1 MNKPTQTRDL
11 EIVGTGFQKGV
22 SATIIV
28 RDILLEDQKT
38 YKLRHTIRW
47 VDMFGVEK
55 LQLQFGL
62 TIYPVVT
69 RASDPAMIGQIR
81 RRELLCLKFVNPSAF
96 PISFPT
102 IIPPHFVVQNNL
114 YPITVYS
121 GD

>member
-1 MNKPTQTRDL
+1 MNKPSYAQEL
-11 EIVGTGFQKGV
+11 EIVGTDFKKGV

-28 RDILLEDQKT
+28 TDILLEDQKT
-38 YKLRHTIRW
+38 YRLRHTIRW
-47 VDMFGVEK
+47 VDMFGVEQ
-55 LQLQFGL
+55 LHLQFGL
-62 TIYPVVT
+62 TVYPVVT
-69 RASDPAMIGQIR
+69 KASESAMIGQIR
-81 RRELLCLKFVNPSAF
+81 RRELLCLKFVSPSAF